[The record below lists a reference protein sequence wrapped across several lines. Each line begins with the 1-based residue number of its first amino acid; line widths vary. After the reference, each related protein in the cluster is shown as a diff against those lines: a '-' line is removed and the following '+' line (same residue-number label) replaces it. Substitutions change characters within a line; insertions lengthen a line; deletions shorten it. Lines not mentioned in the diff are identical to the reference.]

1 MKAEIISIGDEL
13 LIGQVV
19 NTNASWMAAELNKA
33 GINVV
38 HIAAVSD
45 EKIAITNALDDA
57 SMRADIILLT
67 GGLGPTKDD
76 ITKHTLAEYFGV
88 GFVFHESTFQHVKS
102 LFDARNYKLTPV
114 NKKQAEIPENCTPLK
129 NRNGTAPGMWFEKN
143 NKVFVSMPGVP
154 FEMRPLLSEQVIP
167 RLQEKFKL
175 EHIFHKTI
183 MTHGL
188 GESWLAE
195 KISDWTDSLPENIKL
210 AYLPQPGIVR
220 LRLSASGPD
229 QTVLE
234 NEVNKY
240 CKSLHAFIPKAIFG
254 YDDISLEKVIGQLLT
269 KNKQTL
275 STAESCTGG
284 YIAHLITSIAGS
296 SDYFKGAVI
305 SYSNDV
311 KSEQLGVSAE
321 LLEQYGAVS
330 QEVIEAMALGV
341 QQKLKTDFAL
351 ATSGIAGP
359 GGGTDEK
366 PVGTVWIALAGPNGV
381 QSKLFHFGE
390 HRGRNIRRSA
400 LSALNMLRLEIVG
413 ENSERG
419 DCTD

>member
-38 HIAAVSD
+38 HISSVSD
-45 EKIAITNALDDA
+45 EKASIKSAIDFA
-57 SMRADIILLT
+57 MERAEIVLIT

-76 ITKHTLAEYFGV
+76 ITKHALAEYFSA
-88 GFVFHESTFQHVKS
+88 GFVFHEPTFQHIKS
-102 LFDARNYKLTPV
+102 LFAARNFKLTDV
-114 NKKQAEIPENCTPLK
+114 NRKQAEIPDNCIPLF
-129 NRNGTAPGMWFEKN
+129 NRNGTAPGMWFEQNTKII
-143 NKVFVSMPGVP
+143 VSMPGVP

-167 RLQEKFKL
+167 KLIEKFNL
-175 EHIFHKTI
+175 PVIFHKTI
-183 MTHGL
+183 MTTGI

-195 KISDWTDSLPENIKL
+195 KISDWADSLPQNIKL

-229 QTVLE
+229 KEKLE
-234 NEVNKY
+234 NEVNHY
-240 CKSLHAFIPKAIFG
+240 CKSLHTYIPQVIFG
-254 YDDISLEKVIGQLLT
+254 YDDISLEEVIGKLLL

-296 SDYFKGAVI
+296 SDYFKGAVV
-305 SYSNDV
+305 SYSNRV
-311 KSEQLGVSAE
+311 KTEQLGVN
-321 LLEQYGAVS
+321 LMILEQKGAVS
-330 QEVIEAMALGV
+330 SEVVEAMAQGAKQRL
-341 QQKLKTDFAL
+341 QTDFAL

-359 GGGTDEK
+359 GGGTKEK
-366 PVGTVWIALAGPNGV
+366 PVGTVWIALAGPTGV
-381 QSKLFHFGE
+381 QSKRFHFGE

-400 LSALNMLRLEIVG
+400 LAALNMLRLEMVRG
-413 ENSERG
+413 ENNKV
-419 DCTD
+419 DCGR

>member
-19 NTNASWMAAELNKA
+19 NTNASWMAMELNMA

-38 HIAAVSD
+38 HIASVAD
-45 EKIAITNALDDA
+45 EKDAIENALDQA
-57 SMRADIILLT
+57 AERADIILLT

-76 ITKHTLAEYFGV
+76 ITKKTLAVYFDAD
-88 GFVFHESTFQHVKS
+88 FVFHEPTYLHIKS
-102 LFDARNYKLTPV
+102 LFEARNYKLTPV
-114 NKKQAEIPENCTPLK
+114 NKKQAEIPDNCTPLL

-143 NKVFVSMPGVP
+143 EKVFVSLPGVH
-154 FEMRPLLSEQVIP
+154 FEMRPLLSEQIIP
-167 RLQEKFKL
+167 RLRKKFQL
-175 EHIFHKTI
+175 QHIFHKTI

-195 KISDWTDSLPENIKL
+195 KIADWSDSLPQNIKL

-229 QTVLE
+229 KAVLE
-234 NEVNKY
+234 NEVNNY
-240 CKSLHAFIPKAIFG
+240 CKSLHNYIPEAIFG
-254 YDDISLEKVIGQLLT
+254 YDDISLEQVVGRLLL
-269 KNKQTL
+269 KKKQTL
-275 STAESCTGG
+275 SAAESCTGG

-296 SDYFKGAVI
+296 SDYFKGAII
-305 SYSNDV
+305 SYSNEV
-311 KSEQLGVSAE
+311 KMAQLGLGSF
-321 LLEQYGAVS
+321 LLNQHGAVS
-330 QEVIEAMALGV
+330 GEVVEAMALGA

-366 PVGTVWIALAGPNGV
+366 PVGTIWIALAGPKGV

-400 LSALNMLRLEIVG
+400 LSALNMLRLELLG
-413 ENSERG
+413 EKNDSN
-419 DCTD
+419 DCGA